1 MSPAEYMA
9 LSSAFPVPFDRAN
22 GDLVTSPDPGLTKRE
37 YMATVIA
44 SGLCADP
51 NITTNI
57 ARTAVRLADE
67 LIEELAK

>member
-1 MSPAEYMA
+1 MSGNER
-9 LSSAFPVPFDRAN
+9 AFPSFDRL
-22 GDLVTSPDPGLTKRE
+22 GDIVCSPEQGLTKRE

-57 ARTAVRLADE
+57 ARTAVRVADE
-67 LIEELAK
+67 LIAELAK